1 MIRNVTPN
9 PAGFFICGMMERF
22 GYDEPHYTITIVY
35 FKRSLK

>member
-22 GYDEPHYTITIVY
+22 GYD
-35 FKRSLK
+35 